1 MRNARLISSE
11 TKVSQPIM
19 QPINVTRPQLPPL
32 SDLIPLLEDIWN
44 SGCVTNGGP
53 YHEKFEA
60 KLKAYLGVQ
69 NLSLFNNATIGL
81 LATIKALNL
90 KGEVITSP
98 YSFVATTHA
107 LTWNS
112 ITPVFADVCTHD
124 FNICPARIEKLITE
138 KTTAI
143 LAVHCYGSPC
153 DVDELERIADKY
165 KLKLVFDAAHAFGVK
180 VKGKS
185 ITEFGDA
192 SVLSFHG
199 TKVFNTF
206 EGGAVISRN
215 QRLVTRI
222 NKLKNFGFSSEV
234 AVVDVGIN
242 GKMSEFNAA
251 LGSVQLDYI
260 DDFIFK
266 RKLVY
271 QYYVD
276 KLRNLR
282 GVLIPFDGVT
292 QKQIQNYSY
301 FPIIVTSESPL
312 TRDELYTQ
320 LKKRGI
326 NTRRYF
332 YPIIPDFS
340 VYHALY
346 GAEENNFRNAK
357 QLASEVLCLPIYPS
371 LEKDDVKRIVRE
383 ICDLLCANI
392 ESLT

>member
-1 MRNARLISSE
+1 ME
-11 TKVSQPIM
+11 
-19 QPINVTRPQLPPL
+19 PINVTRPQLPPL
-32 SDLIPLLEDIWN
+32 SNLIPLLEDIWN
-44 SGCVTNGGP
+44 SGCVTNSGP
-53 YHEKFEA
+53 YHQQFEA
-60 KLKAYLGVQ
+60 KLKAHLGVK
-69 NLSLFNNATIGL
+69 NLSLLSNATIAL

-107 LTWNS
+107 LTWNN
-112 ITPVFADVCTHD
+112 ITPVFSDVCTHD
-124 FNICPARIEKLITE
+124 FNICPARVEKLITE

-153 DVDELERIADKY
+153 NVDALERIADRH

-185 ITEFGDA
+185 LSEFGDA

-206 EGGAVISRN
+206 EGGAVVSRN
-215 QRLVTRI
+215 QQLVEKI

-234 AVVDVGIN
+234 DVDDVGIN

-251 LGSVQLDYI
+251 LGLLQLDYI
-260 DDFIFK
+260 DNFIFK
-266 RKLVY
+266 RKLIY

-276 KLRNLR
+276 KLGKLP
-282 GVLIPFDGVT
+282 GILIPFDGFR
-292 QKQIQNYSY
+292 QNQIQNYSY
-301 FPIIVTSESPL
+301 FPIVVTPESAL
-312 TRDELYTQ
+312 TRDELYTL
-320 LKKRGI
+320 LKRRGI

-340 VYHALY
+340 VYRALY
-346 GAEENNFRNAK
+346 YADEKNFRNARK
-357 QLASEVLCLPIYPS
+357 LASAVLCLPIYPS
-371 LEKDDVKRIVRE
+371 LDKNDLIRIVSE
-383 ICDLLCANI
+383 IHDLLCKDVSHKCATTYPLSNI
-392 ESLT
+392 DSLPIAEN

>member
-1 MRNARLISSE
+1 
-11 TKVSQPIM
+11 M

-124 FNICPARIEKLITE
+124 FNICPARMEKLITE

-153 DVDELERIADKY
+153 DVEELERIADKY

-282 GVLIPFDGVT
+282 GV
-292 QKQIQNYSY
+292 
-301 FPIIVTSESPL
+301 
-312 TRDELYTQ
+312 
-320 LKKRGI
+320 
-326 NTRRYF
+326 
-332 YPIIPDFS
+332 
-340 VYHALY
+340 
-346 GAEENNFRNAK
+346 
-357 QLASEVLCLPIYPS
+357 
-371 LEKDDVKRIVRE
+371 
-383 ICDLLCANI
+383 
-392 ESLT
+392 